1 MHKKVL
7 ALCAVMTFALS
18 ASQAAAQVKL
28 RVAHAL
34 APSEPIHRA
43 VEGFAKA
50 VTERTGGKVRV
61 SVFPSEQ
68 LGPNKDVYEQ
78 VRQGAPIIQVAD
90 PGFMSDYVPD
100 IGVMNGPYL
109 TDDPRAFKALLG
121 SDWYKEIQGQLQ
133 KAGFRALS
141 FNYFFG
147 ARNMLGSKPFRTPA
161 DVAGVTTRI
170 APNPMWLETF
180 KAMGARGVPL
190 PWTEVYSALSQ
201 GVVDAVEAPLGSL
214 VGSKLQEQRKVLSLT
229 GHFTAYLGLVMN
241 EKVFASLSPEVQKIM
256 IEESVRAGDEMTRI
270 TIENDK
276 KLLEDL
282 KKQGVTVVS
291 NVDIK
296 AFRAATA
303 PVYSAFP
310 KWTPGLY
317 PRIRKILDQPQ

>member
-1 MHKKVL
+1 MIRKSVAFGAVMAL
-7 ALCAVMTFALS
+7 ALAASPAFA
-18 ASQAAAQVKL
+18 QIKL

-34 APSEPIHRA
+34 STTEPIHLA

-50 VTERTGGKVRV
+50 VTERTGGKVVV

-100 IGVMNGPYL
+100 MGVMNGPYL
-109 TDDPRAFKALLG
+109 IDDPRSFKALLD
-121 SDWYKEIQGQLQ
+121 SDWYKEIQWQM
-133 KAGFRALS
+133 KVAGFHALS

-147 ARNMLGSKPFRTPA
+147 SRNMLGSKPFRKPA
-161 DVAGVTTRI
+161 DIAGVTIRI

-180 KAMGARGVPL
+180 KALGARGVPL
-190 PWTEVYSALSQ
+190 PWSEVYSALAQ
-201 GVVDAVEAPLGSL
+201 GVVDGVEAPLGSL
-214 VGSKLQEQRKVLSLT
+214 VGSKLQEQRKVLSMT

-241 EKVFASLSPEVQKIM
+241 EKVFASLPADVQKILV
-256 IEESVRAGDEMTRI
+256 EESARAGEQMTRM
-270 TIENDK
+270 TLENDK

-282 KKQGVTVVS
+282 KKQGVTVIS
-291 NVDIK
+291 DVDIK
-296 AFRAATA
+296 AYRAATA

-317 PRIRKILDQPQ
+317 ARVRKILDQPH